1 MNDGTAMV
9 FFMLFMDLAKG
20 TSSSFVGVIG
30 NFVRVSLGGPLLGIF
45 VGIIISYWLKKIIR
59 DSVLSINVTFVGAYL
74 CFYIAEFTAVKVSG
88 ILSIVVLGLYMS
100 AVGKRKIYP

>member
-1 MNDGTAMV
+1 MV

-20 TSSSFVGVIG
+20 NASSAVGVLT
-30 NFVRVSLGGPLLGIF
+30 NFVRVSIGGPLLGIVF
-45 VGIIISYWLKKIIR
+45 GAIMSFWLKKIVR
-59 DSVLSINVTFVGAYL
+59 DNVLSINLTFICAYL
-74 CFYIAEFTAVKVSG
+74 CFYVAEYSWLKVSG